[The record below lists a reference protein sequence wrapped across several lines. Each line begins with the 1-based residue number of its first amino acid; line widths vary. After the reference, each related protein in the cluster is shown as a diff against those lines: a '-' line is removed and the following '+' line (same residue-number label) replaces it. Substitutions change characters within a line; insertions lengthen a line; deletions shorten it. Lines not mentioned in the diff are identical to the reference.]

1 MHYVISVTGKSLS
14 CGIHVCS
21 LRFIHSVLSVFW
33 SKFGFCLI
41 KFDHIN
47 NCRAGWHE
55 ETAIKLHTWELA
67 GNPLYH
73 STNALAEYTP
83 GKSYE
88 VVSTYKYSVPSF

>member
-1 MHYVISVTGKSLS
+1 MARL
-14 CGIHVCS
+14 
-21 LRFIHSVLSVFW
+21 
-33 SKFGFCLI
+33 
-41 KFDHIN
+41 
-47 NCRAGWHE
+47 HE

-88 VVSTYKYSVPSF
+88 VVSTYQYSEPPF